1 MNRVYLILDR
11 QNEET
16 ITVENNKQIAE
27 SAIITEEEDNSL
39 KDETPVIVNEEIN
52 EEKSVNVEWS
62 IDNKTNDDDLDEE
75 GQMKI
80 F

>member
-1 MNRVYLILDR
+1 MAWPKWRNYNSR
-11 QNEET
+11 E
-16 ITVENNKQIAE
+16 NKQIAE